1 MKNQIKTFFKE
12 NPSSSFKSKE
22 VAKRLK
28 IKDDQSYL
36 LLKNSLHQL
45 EAEQFLS
52 RNGKRY
58 KLYSMPDT
66 NKLTG
71 YFNLS
76 DGGYG
81 FVTPKNS
88 KTGDIFIAARN
99 INSAFHGDKVEVV
112 LFAKQKGKNL
122 EGQITKVINRKRKEI
137 VGQLKK
143 SRSFYFVTP
152 DDPKIHR
159 DIYVAEKSLKESKT
173 GDKVA
178 VGNISWEDRMQN
190 PVGEIVEVIGEEGTL
205 KAEITSIA
213 REFGIPFLFDE
224 KILAEAEKINLKM
237 DDKEIS
243 RRTDFRSKN
252 VFTIDPLDAK
262 DFDDALSIE
271 KLENGNYKVGVHIA
285 DVSYYVK
292 SGTAIDKEASARGN
306 SVYFVGKA
314 IPMLPEKLSNN
325 LCSLVPNEDRLT
337 FSVIFEMTKKGEVV
351 NHQIA
356 KTVINS
362 KRRFTYEEAQTIIE
376 TGEGDFSDDIILL
389 NELAKNLRSKR
400 MKSGSFE
407 FFTPE
412 VQFQLDEN
420 GLPSK
425 ILKKEIK
432 ESNML
437 VEEFMLLANKTIAER
452 IFSRGHIPF
461 VYRVHDYPDEEKI
474 NEFARFVKSLGYSF
488 NPKVGKAAS
497 QFNQLMRQ
505 VRGTEEEGVIN
516 ELAVRSMAKAI
527 YSTKNIGHYGLGFK
541 NYTHF
546 TSPIRRYADLL
557 VHRVLDKT
565 LISKSGRNY
574 SLDQLTKI
582 CEHISATERT
592 AMEAERRSVKL
603 KQIQYLQNKLGEEF
617 HAVISGVVNYGI
629 FVELTDILAEG
640 LIRVRDLEGDFYV
653 LDEKKYSLIGKRTK
667 KQFRLGDK
675 ITVKLVRVDADNLEL
690 DFITSNGELLK

>member
-1 MKNQIKTFFKE
+1 MKNQIKSFFKA
-12 NPSSSFKSKE
+12 NPDRSFKSKE

-28 IKDDQSYL
+28 IKDDRTYQ
-36 LLKNSLHQL
+36 LLKNHLHEL

-58 KLYSMPDT
+58 KLYTLPDS
-66 NKLTG
+66 NRLIG
-71 YFNLS
+71 YFNMN

-99 INSAFHGDKVEVV
+99 INNAFHGDKVEVV

-122 EGQITKVINRKRKEI
+122 EGQITKIIERKRKEI

-143 SRSFYFVTP
+143 SRSFYYVTP

-159 DIYVAEKSLKESKT
+159 DIYVDEKSLKDSRA

-178 VGNISWEDRMQN
+178 VGKISWEDRMQN
-190 PVGEIVEVIGEEGTL
+190 PVGEIVEVIGKEGTL
-205 KAEITSIA
+205 QAEVTSIA
-213 REFGIPFLFDE
+213 REFGIPFVFCE
-224 KILAEAEKINLKM
+224 KSLLEAEQINR
-237 DDKEIS
+237 EIS
-243 RRTDFRSKN
+243 EEEIQRRTDFRNKN
-252 VFTIDPLDAK
+252 VFTIDPVDAK

-271 KLENGNYKVGVHIA
+271 NLENGNYKIGVHIA
-285 DVSYYVK
+285 DVSHYVK
-292 SGTAIDKEASARGN
+292 AGASIDKEASERGN

-325 LCSLVPNEDRLT
+325 ICSLVPNEDRLT
-337 FSVIFEMTKKGEVV
+337 FSVIFEITSKGEII

-356 KTVINS
+356 KTIINS
-362 KRRFTYEEAQTIIE
+362 KRRFTYEEVQMIIE
-376 TGEGDFSDDIILL
+376 SGKGDYSKEISLFNDIARILR
-389 NELAKNLRSKR
+389 NKR
-400 MKSGSFE
+400 MKAGSFE

-412 VQFQLDEN
+412 VQFKLDD
-420 GLPSK
+420 GGFPSA
-425 ILKKEIK
+425 ILKKEMK
-432 ESNML
+432 DSNML

-452 IFSRGHIPF
+452 IFSRGNIPF

-474 NEFARFVKSLGYSF
+474 TEFARFVKSLGYSF
-488 NPKVGKAAS
+488 NPKGGKAAS
-497 QFNQLMRQ
+497 QFNQLMKQ

-516 ELAVRSMAKAI
+516 ELAIRSMAKAV

-541 NYTHF
+541 HYTHF

-557 VHRVLDKT
+557 VHRILDKT
-565 LISKSGRNY
+565 LVSKTGKNY

-582 CEHISATERT
+582 CEHNSATERT

-603 KQIQYLQNKLGEEF
+603 KQIQYLHNKLGEEF
-617 HAVISGVVNYGI
+617 HAVISGVANYGI

-640 LIRVRDLEGDFYV
+640 LIRARDLEGDFYV
-653 LDEKKYSLIGKRTK
+653 LDEKKYSLIGRRTK

-675 ITVKLVRVDADNLEL
+675 ITVKLVRVDLDNLEL
-690 DFITSNGELLK
+690 DFITSNNEL

>member
-1 MKNQIKTFFKE
+1 MKNQIKSFFKE
-12 NPSSSFKSKE
+12 NPGSSFKSKE

-28 IKDDQSYL
+28 VKDDQSYL
-36 LLKNSLHQL
+36 LLKSNLHEL
-45 EAEQFLS
+45 VSEQFLT
-52 RNGKRY
+52 RAGKRY
-58 KLYSMPDT
+58 KLYMMPES
-66 NKLTG
+66 NILIG
-71 YFNLS
+71 HFNLN

-122 EGQITKVINRKRKEI
+122 EGQITKVIERKRKEI

-159 DIYVAEKSLKESKT
+159 DIYIDDKSLKESKA

-178 VGNISWEDRMQN
+178 VGNISWENRMQN
-190 PVGEIVEVIGEEGTL
+190 PVGEVVEVIGKEGTL
-205 KAEITSIA
+205 HTEVTSIA
-213 REFGIPFLFDE
+213 REFGIPFLFNE
-224 KILAEAEKINLKM
+224 KINLEAEKINLEI
-237 DDKEIS
+237 DEKEIGK
-243 RRTDFRSKN
+243 RIDFRSIN
-252 VFTIDPLDAK
+252 VFTIDPVDAK

-271 KLENGNYKVGVHIA
+271 KLENGNYRVSVHIA
-285 DVSYYVK
+285 DVSHYVK
-292 SGTAIDKEASARGN
+292 AGTAIDKEASVRGN
-306 SVYFVGKA
+306 SVYLVGKA

-325 LCSLVPNEDRLT
+325 ICSLVPDENRLT
-337 FSVIFEMTKKGEVV
+337 FSVIFEMTAKGETI

-362 KRRFTYEEAQTIIE
+362 KRRFTYDEAQKVIE
-376 TGEGDFSDDIILL
+376 SGQGDNSNELNLL
-389 NELAKNLRSKR
+389 NELAKQLRSKR
-400 MKSGSFE
+400 MKTGSFE
-407 FFTPE
+407 FFSSE
-412 VQFQLDEN
+412 VEFQLDEK
-420 GLPSK
+420 GYPSG

-437 VEEFMLLANKTIAER
+437 VEEFMLLANKAVAER
-452 IFSRGHIPF
+452 IFSRGSIPF

-474 NEFARFVKSLGYSF
+474 TEFTRFVKSLGYSF
-488 NPKVGKAAS
+488 NPKGGKAAS
-497 QFNQLMRQ
+497 QFNQLMKQ
-505 VRGTEEEGVIN
+505 VKGTEEEGVIS
-516 ELAVRSMAKAI
+516 ELAIRSMAKAI

-557 VHRVLDKT
+557 VHRVLDRT

-603 KQIQYLQNKLGEEF
+603 KKIQFLQNKLGEEF

-640 LIRVRDLEGDFYV
+640 LIRARDLEGDFYV
-653 LDEKKYSLIGKRTK
+653 LDEKKYSLIGRRTK

-675 ITVKLVRVDADNLEL
+675 ITVKLVRVDLENLEL
-690 DFITSNGELLK
+690 DFITSNNES

>member
-1 MKNQIKTFFKE
+1 MKNQIKSFFKE
-12 NPSSSFKSKE
+12 NPGSSFKSKE
-22 VAKRLK
+22 IAKRLK
-28 IKDDQSYL
+28 IKDDERYQ
-36 LLKNSLHQL
+36 LLKNNLHQL
-45 EAEQFLS
+45 ESEQFLS

-58 KLYSMPDT
+58 KLYSMPES
-66 NKLTG
+66 NILIG
-71 YFNLS
+71 YFNLN

-81 FVTPKNS
+81 FVTLKNS
-88 KTGDIFIAARN
+88 KAGDIFIAARN

-122 EGQITKVINRKRKEI
+122 EGQITKVIERKRKEI

-143 SRSFYFVTP
+143 SKSFYFVTP

-159 DIYVAEKSLKESKT
+159 DIYVNEKSLKESKT

-190 PVGEIVEVIGEEGTL
+190 PVGEVVEVIGKEGTL
-205 KAEITSIA
+205 HAEVTSIA
-213 REFGIPFLFDE
+213 REFGIPFLFNE
-224 KILAEAEKINLKM
+224 KTNLEAEKINL
-237 DDKEIS
+237 EIDES
-243 RRTDFRSKN
+243 EIGRRIDFRSKN
-252 VFTIDPLDAK
+252 VFTIDPVDAK

-285 DVSYYVK
+285 DVSHYVK
-292 SGTAIDKEASARGN
+292 AGTSIDKEASGRGN
-306 SVYFVGKA
+306 SVYLVGKA

-325 LCSLVPNEDRLT
+325 ICSLVPNEDRLT
-337 FSVIFEMTKKGEVV
+337 FSVIFEMTDKGNLL

-356 KTVINS
+356 KTIINS
-362 KRRFTYEEAQTIIE
+362 KRRFTYEEAQKIIE
-376 TGEGDFSDDIILL
+376 SGEGDFCNEVSLL
-389 NELAKNLRSKR
+389 NELAKQLRSTR
-400 MKSGSFE
+400 MKTGSFE
-407 FFTPE
+407 FFSPE
-412 VQFQLDEN
+412 VEFQLDES
-420 GLPSK
+420 GYPSN
-425 ILKKEIK
+425 ILKKEMK

-452 IFSRGHIPF
+452 IFSRGNIPF
-461 VYRVHDYPDEEKI
+461 VYRVHDFPDEEKI
-474 NEFARFVKSLGYSF
+474 TEFTRFVKSLGYSF
-488 NPKVGKAAS
+488 NPKVGKAAT
-497 QFNQLMRQ
+497 QFNQLMQQ
-505 VRGTEEEGVIN
+505 VKGTEEEGVIS

-565 LISKSGRNY
+565 LISKSGKNY

-603 KQIQYLQNKLGEEF
+603 KKIQFLQNKLGEEF

-640 LIRVRDLEGDFYV
+640 LIRARDLEGDFYV

-675 ITVKLVRVDADNLEL
+675 ITVKLVRVDLENLEL
-690 DFITSNGELLK
+690 DFIISNSKI

>member
-1 MKNQIKTFFKE
+1 MKNQIKTFFEE
-12 NPSSSFKSKE
+12 NSGSSFKSKE

-28 IKDDQSYL
+28 IKDDQNYL
-36 LLKNSLHQL
+36 LLKSTLHQL
-45 EAEQFLS
+45 ESEQFLS

-58 KLYSMPDT
+58 KLYSIPES
-66 NKLTG
+66 NVLIG
-71 YFNLS
+71 YFNLN

-122 EGQITKVINRKRKEI
+122 EGQITKVIERKRKEI

-159 DIYVAEKSLKESKT
+159 DIYVDEKSLKDSKA

-178 VGNISWEDRMQN
+178 VGKISWEDRMQN
-190 PVGEIVEVIGEEGTL
+190 PVGEIVEVIGKEGTL
-205 KAEITSIA
+205 HAEVTSIA
-213 REFGIPFLFDE
+213 REFGIPFLFNE
-224 KILAEAEKINLKM
+224 KTTLEAEKINLEISEE
-237 DDKEIS
+237 EIS
-243 RRTDFRSKN
+243 RRLDFRKQT
-252 VFTIDPLDAK
+252 VFTIDPVDAK

-285 DVSYYVK
+285 DVSHYVK
-292 SGTAIDKEASARGN
+292 TGTSIDKEASNRGN
-306 SVYFVGKA
+306 SVYFIGKA

-325 LCSLVPNEDRLT
+325 LCSLVPAEDRFT
-337 FSVIFEMTKKGEVV
+337 FSVIFEMTEKGVV
-351 NHQIA
+351 LNHQIA

-362 KRRFTYEEAQTIIE
+362 KRRFTYDEAQKIIE
-376 TGEGDFSDDIILL
+376 SGEGDYSKEITLL
-389 NELAKNLRSKR
+389 NDLAKLLRSMR

-412 VQFQLDEN
+412 VEFQLDGN
-420 GLPSK
+420 GHPSN

-452 IFSRGHIPF
+452 IFSRGNVPF

-474 NEFARFVKSLGYSF
+474 TEFARFVKSLGYTF
-488 NPKVGKAAS
+488 NPKAGKAAS

-516 ELAVRSMAKAI
+516 ELAVRSMAKAV

-557 VHRVLDKT
+557 VHRILDKA
-565 LISKSGRNY
+565 LVSKTGKNY
-574 SLDQLTKI
+574 SLEVLTKI
-582 CEHISATERT
+582 CEHISTTERT

-603 KQIQYLQNKLGEEF
+603 KQIQFLHDRLGEEF
-617 HAVISGVVNYGI
+617 HAVISGVANYGI

-640 LIRVRDLEGDFYV
+640 LIRARDLEGDFYV
-653 LDEKKYSLIGKRTK
+653 LDEKKYSLIGRRTK

-675 ITVKLVRVDADNLEL
+675 ITVKLVRVDIDNLEL
-690 DFITSNGELLK
+690 DFVTSNNESN

>member
-1 MKNQIKTFFKE
+1 MKNQIKSFFKE
-12 NPSSSFKSKE
+12 NPGSSFKSKE
-22 VAKRLK
+22 VAKRIK

-36 LLKNSLHQL
+36 LLKSNLHEL
-45 EAEQFLS
+45 VSEQFLT

-58 KLYSMPDT
+58 KLYTLPES
-66 NKLTG
+66 NILIG
-71 YFNLS
+71 HFNLN

-122 EGQITKVINRKRKEI
+122 EGQITKVIERKRKEI

-143 SRSFYFVTP
+143 SKSFYFVTP

-159 DIYVAEKSLKESKT
+159 DIYVDEKNLKDSKT

-178 VGNISWEDRMQN
+178 IGKISWEDRMQN
-190 PVGEIVEVIGEEGTL
+190 PVGEIVEVIGKEGTL
-205 KAEITSIA
+205 HAEVTSIA
-213 REFGIPFLFDE
+213 REFGIPFIFNE
-224 KILAEAEKINLKM
+224 KTHLEAEKINLEI
-237 DDKEIS
+237 DEKEIGK
-243 RRTDFRSKN
+243 RIDFRSKN
-252 VFTIDPLDAK
+252 VFTIDPVDAK

-285 DVSYYVK
+285 DVSHYVK
-292 SGTAIDKEASARGN
+292 AGTSIDKEASGRGN
-306 SVYFVGKA
+306 SVYLVGKA

-325 LCSLVPNEDRLT
+325 ICSLVPNEDRLT
-337 FSVIFEMTKKGEVV
+337 FSVIFEMTDKGNLL

-356 KTVINS
+356 KTIINS
-362 KRRFTYEEAQTIIE
+362 KRRFTYEEAQKIIE
-376 TGEGDFSDDIILL
+376 SGEGDFANEVRLL
-389 NELAKNLRSKR
+389 NELARQLRNTR
-400 MKSGSFE
+400 MKTGSFE
-407 FFTPE
+407 FFSPE
-412 VQFQLDEN
+412 VEFQLDES
-420 GLPSK
+420 GYPSN

-452 IFSRGHIPF
+452 IFSRGNVPF
-461 VYRVHDYPDEEKI
+461 VYRVHDFPDEEKI
-474 NEFARFVKSLGYSF
+474 TEFTRFVKSLGYSF
-488 NPKVGKAAS
+488 NPKGGKAAT
-497 QFNQLMRQ
+497 QFNQLMQQ
-505 VRGTEEEGVIN
+505 VKGTEEEGVIS

-565 LISKSGRNY
+565 LISKSGKNY

-603 KQIQYLQNKLGEEF
+603 KKIQFLQNKLGEEF

-640 LIRVRDLEGDFYV
+640 LIRARDLEGDFYV

-675 ITVKLVRVDADNLEL
+675 ITVKLVRVDLDNLEL
-690 DFITSNGELLK
+690 DFITSDSKI

>member
-1 MKNQIKTFFKE
+1 MKNQIKSFFKE
-12 NPSSSFKSKE
+12 NPGRSFKSKE
-22 VAKRLK
+22 VAKWLK
-28 IKDDQSYL
+28 VKDDKSYL
-36 LLKNSLHQL
+36 FLKTNLHQL
-45 EAEQFLS
+45 ESEQFLS

-58 KLYSMPDT
+58 KLHSMPDS
-66 NKLTG
+66 NRLIG
-71 YFNLS
+71 FFNMN

-122 EGQITKVINRKRKEI
+122 EGPITKVIERKRKEI

-143 SRSFYFVTP
+143 SKSFYFVTP

-159 DIYVAEKSLKESKT
+159 DIYVDEKNLKESKT

-178 VGNISWEDRMQN
+178 IGNIFWEDRMQN
-190 PVGEIVEVIGEEGTL
+190 PVGEIVEVIGKEGTL
-205 KAEITSIA
+205 HAEVTSIA
-213 REFGIPFLFDE
+213 REFGIPFLFNE
-224 KILAEAEKINLKM
+224 KTRQEADNTNLNITEE
-237 DDKEIS
+237 EIAK
-243 RRTDFRSKN
+243 RLDFRNRN
-252 VFTIDPLDAK
+252 VFTIDPVDAK

-271 KLENGNYKVGVHIA
+271 KMENGNYKVGVHIA
-285 DVSYYVK
+285 DVSHYVK
-292 SGTAIDKEASARGN
+292 GGTSIDKEASVRGN

-337 FSVIFEMTKKGEVV
+337 FSVIFEMTEKGNAI

-356 KTVINS
+356 KTIINS
-362 KRRFTYEEAQTIIE
+362 KRRFTYDEAQIIIE
-376 TGEGDFSDDIILL
+376 SGAGEYFEEINLL
-389 NELAKNLRSKR
+389 NNLAKVLRSNR

-412 VQFQLDEN
+412 VEFLLDGN
-420 GLPSK
+420 GYPSN

-452 IFSRGHIPF
+452 IFSRGNVPF

-474 NEFARFVKSLGYSF
+474 AEFARFVKSLGYSF
-488 NPKVGKAAS
+488 NLKGGKAAS
-497 QFNQLMRQ
+497 HFNQLMRQ
-505 VRGTEEEGVIN
+505 VKETEEEGVIN

-557 VHRVLDKT
+557 VHRVLDRI
-565 LISKSGRNY
+565 LISKTGRNY
-574 SLDQLTKI
+574 SLEQLTKI

-617 HAVISGVVNYGI
+617 HAVISGVANYGI
-629 FVELTDILAEG
+629 FVEITDILAEG
-640 LIRVRDLEGDFYV
+640 LIRARDLEGDFYV

-675 ITVKLVRVDADNLEL
+675 ITIKLVRVNVDNLEL
-690 DFITSNGELLK
+690 DFITSDN

>member
-1 MKNQIKTFFKE
+1 MKNQIKSFFKE
-12 NPSSSFKSKE
+12 NPGSSFKSKE

-28 IKDDQSYL
+28 IKDDQSYQ
-36 LLKNSLHQL
+36 LLKNDLHQL
-45 EAEQFLS
+45 ESEQFLS

-58 KLYSMPDT
+58 KLYSMPES
-66 NKLTG
+66 NILIG
-71 YFNLS
+71 YFNLN

-122 EGQITKVINRKRKEI
+122 EGQITKVIERKRKEI

-159 DIYVAEKSLKESKT
+159 DIYVDEKSLKESKT

-190 PVGEIVEVIGEEGTL
+190 PVGEVVEVIGKEGTL
-205 KAEITSIA
+205 HTEVTSIA
-213 REFGIPFLFDE
+213 REFGIPFLFNE
-224 KILAEAEKINLKM
+224 KTNVEAEKINL
-237 DDKEIS
+237 EIDETEIG
-243 RRTDFRSKN
+243 RRIDFRSKN
-252 VFTIDPLDAK
+252 VFTIDPFDAK

-271 KLENGNYKVGVHIA
+271 KLENDNYRVGVHIA
-285 DVSYYVK
+285 DVSHDVK
-292 SGTAIDKEASARGN
+292 AGTSIDKEASGRGN
-306 SVYFVGKA
+306 SVYLVGKA

-325 LCSLVPNEDRLT
+325 ICSLVPNEDRLT
-337 FSVIFEMTKKGEVV
+337 FSVIFEMTEKGETI

-356 KTVINS
+356 KTIINS
-362 KRRFTYEEAQTIIE
+362 KRRFTYEEAQKVIE
-376 TGEGDFSDDIILL
+376 SGEGDFSNEVILL
-389 NELAKNLRSKR
+389 NELAKHLRSKR
-400 MKSGSFE
+400 MKNGSFE
-407 FFTPE
+407 FFSPE
-412 VQFQLDEN
+412 VEFQLDES
-420 GLPSK
+420 GYPSN
-425 ILKKEIK
+425 ILKKEMK

-452 IFSRGHIPF
+452 IFSRGNIPF
-461 VYRVHDYPDEEKI
+461 VYRVHDLPDEEKI
-474 NEFARFVKSLGYSF
+474 TEFTRFVKSLGYSF
-488 NPKVGKAAS
+488 NPKGGKAAI
-497 QFNQLMRQ
+497 QFNQLMQQ
-505 VRGTEEEGVIN
+505 VKGTEEEGVIS

-565 LISKSGRNY
+565 LISKSGKNY

-603 KQIQYLQNKLGEEF
+603 KKIQFLQNRLGEEF

-640 LIRVRDLEGDFYV
+640 LIRARDLEGDFYV

-675 ITVKLVRVDADNLEL
+675 
-690 DFITSNGELLK
+690 